1 MGNLVIDTSIYV
13 DFFRGKLPKSDPIHS
28 LLSGLSRSLYLS
40 SVVAQE
46 LHAGAID
53 PSSASHLDRFFENF
67 ESLGRVVTPTRQ
79 DWFEGGR
86 VLSKIGKKFGFESVR
101 RSRLVNDVLIALSC
115 RQIDAALL
123 TANIGDFRMISAF
136 VDFEILSPE

>member
-1 MGNLVIDTSIYV
+1 
-13 DFFRGKLPKSDPIHS
+13 
-28 LLSGLSRSLYLS
+28 LS

-79 DWFEGGR
+79 DWLECGR

-115 RQIDAALL
+115 HQIEAALL
-123 TANIGDFRMISAF
+123 TANVGDFRMISEF
-136 VDFEILSPE
+136 VDFEMAASD